1 MAKVNPDYES
11 FARIKVVGV
20 GGSGGNAINHMV
32 DAKVDRVE
40 FISINTDAQDI
51 HRNKANRKI
60 HIGKNLTKGLGAG
73 MDPEKGKRAAEETQ
87 QEIQE
92 SLRNADMVFVTCGM
106 GGGTGTG
113 AAPVVARMSREMGAL
128 TIGVVTKP
136 FAFEG
141 TQRSLIAEKGLETL
155 EANVDAVIIIPN
167 DKLFQLSNEKLT
179 MLNAFGQ
186 ANEVLRQAVEGIS
199 DLITNPGLI
208 NLDFADVRRIMQGAG
223 TALMGIGVASGE
235 NRAQEAAKIAIS
247 SPLLDVTING
257 ARGVLIGISGG
268 EDITMDEIQQATSVI
283 TESVDANATIIFGVS
298 IDEKLKKG
306 ELKITVIATGF
317 PDAGRK
323 ARNILLSR
331 QPISL
336 KENAAENPIEVRQ
349 QVATYARDAMAPA
362 SVARPTISQAPVQ
375 QAAPV
380 HATPAYNTQD
390 DDLYEDDEDDQP
402 LWGSTQA
409 SSVAPVNL
417 RKAEAETP
425 APQARSIYNT
435 SFASRDEEDEDDDSG
450 LPGVFDFMKR
460 KR

>member
-1 MAKVNPDYES
+1 MPKVNPEYES

-40 FISINTDAQDI
+40 FIAINTDAQDI

-92 SLRNADMVFVTCGM
+92 ALRNADMVFVTCGM

-113 AAPVVARMSREMGAL
+113 AAPVVARMAREQGAL

-141 TQRSLIAEKGLETL
+141 TQRGMIAEKGLETL
-155 EANVDAVIIIPN
+155 ESNVDAVIIIPN

-235 NRAQEAAKIAIS
+235 NRAMDAAKIAIS

-323 ARNILLSR
+323 VRSVLLRGEARSTANTTPA
-331 QPISL
+331 QT
-336 KENAAENPIEVRQ
+336 E
-349 QVATYARDAMAPA
+349 TYAREAV
-362 SVARPTISQAPVQ
+362 VAHREPTPVATVIRQAPP
-375 QAAPV
+375 AE
-380 HATPAYNTQD
+380 PAYAAED
-390 DDLYEDDEDDQP
+390 DYEDEEDDA
-402 LWGSTQA
+402 LWGSA
-409 SSVAPVNL
+409 AAPLAAPVNL
-417 RKAEAETP
+417 RKEEPAMQTP
-425 APQARSIYNT
+425 VPQQRGIYNS
-435 SFASRDEEDEDDDSG
+435 SFASRDEDEDDDSG